1 MYSYDIIKQKK
12 GITILTFDSLKI
24 SEELLKNLNS
34 LGFKKMTSIQA
45 KTIPLLLDK
54 SDLIAQAKTGSGKT
68 IAFTIPLVEKLEVKR
83 FTIQSMVICPTR
95 ELANQVAQEIKKV
108 CRHIHNVKVLT
119 LCGGV
124 PYKPQV
130 ASLRHKAHIIVAT
143 PGRVLKHIS
152 ENNIQLENINYLV
165 LDEADKML
173 DMGFYEDV
181 ISIFKALPKS
191 KQTALFSATYED
203 NIKNLADNILHKN
216 IFIED
221 DDVHKKQKINQI
233 FYKVNEASKT
243 ALIPSIISS
252 SKANSVLI
260 FCNRKV
266 TCEHLADDIFDLGFD
281 CVVLNSDLDQ
291 KQRDET
297 LVLFSNKSYP
307 IMIATDVASRG
318 LNIDNIDLVINY
330 DVAKDEKVHT
340 HRIGRTAR
348 AQNIGV
354 AVTLYDE
361 QSIHIVEDIKEIYD
375 DIEFKDIQSLKD
387 DLSFNLQAKY
397 RTLYING
404 GKKQKL
410 RAGDIVGA
418 LINQAGLKSEDIGDI
433 DIFTFHSYVA
443 VKKEF
448 ELQALKELNRNKIK
462 GKKYQVYK
470 R

>member
-1 MYSYDIIKQKK
+1 M
-12 GITILTFDSLKI
+12 TKI
-24 SEELLKNLNS
+24 QE
-34 LGFKKMTSIQA
+34 
-45 KTIPLLLDK
+45 KTLPLLLNN
-54 SDLIAQAKTGSGKT
+54 SDVIAQAKTGSGKT
-68 IAFTIPLVEKLEVKR
+68 ISFSIPLVEKLEVKK

-95 ELANQVAQEIKKV
+95 ELANQVAQEIKKL

-124 PYKPQV
+124 PFKPQA
-130 ASLRHKAHIIVAT
+130 ASLKHKAHIVVGT
-143 PGRVLKHIS
+143 PGRLLKHIS
-152 ENNIQLENINYLV
+152 ENNIELKNIKTLV

-181 ISIFKALPKS
+181 ISIVNELPKDNR
-191 KQTALFSATYED
+191 QTSLFSATFEE
-203 NIKNLADNILHKN
+203 NIKVLAKDILN
-216 IFIED
+216 NPIFIQD
-221 DDVHKKQKINQI
+221 DDIHSNQKITQV
-233 FYKVNEASKT
+233 FYKIAQASKT
-243 ALIPSIISS
+243 SLIPSLISS
-252 SKANSVLI
+252 NKASSVLI

-266 TCEHLADDIFDLGFD
+266 TCEELADEIFELGFD

-297 LVLFSNKSYP
+297 IVLFSNKSYP

-318 LNIDNIDLVINY
+318 LNIDDIDLVINY

-348 AQNIGV
+348 AQAKGKAI
-354 AVTLYDE
+354 TLYTNE
-361 QSIHIVEDIKEIYD
+361 YEIEEIKELYN
-375 DIEFKDIQSLKD
+375 DIEFSSIQNLED
-387 DLSFNLQAKY
+387 DLSYNLMPEY

-404 GKKQKL
+404 GKKNKL

-418 LINQAGLKSEDIGDI
+418 LIHQVGLKSEDIGNI

-443 VKKEF
+443 IKKEY
-448 ELQALKELNRNKIK
+448 ELKVLKELNNNKIK

>member
-1 MYSYDIIKQKK
+1 M
-12 GITILTFDSLKI
+12 TKI
-24 SEELLKNLNS
+24 QE
-34 LGFKKMTSIQA
+34 
-45 KTIPLLLDK
+45 KTLPLLLNN
-54 SDLIAQAKTGSGKT
+54 SDVIAQAKTGSGKT
-68 IAFTIPLVEKLEVKR
+68 ISFSIPLVEKLEVKK

-95 ELANQVAQEIKKV
+95 ELANQVAQEIKKL

-124 PYKPQV
+124 PFKPQA
-130 ASLRHKAHIIVAT
+130 ASLKHKAHIVVGT
-143 PGRVLKHIS
+143 PGRLLKHIS
-152 ENNIQLENINYLV
+152 ENNIELENIKTLV

-181 ISIFKALPKS
+181 ISIVNELPKDNR
-191 KQTALFSATYED
+191 QTSLFSATFEE
-203 NIKNLADNILHKN
+203 NIKVLAKDILN
-216 IFIED
+216 NPIFIQD
-221 DDVHKKQKINQI
+221 DDIHSNQKITQV
-233 FYKVNEASKT
+233 FYKIAQASKT
-243 ALIPSIISS
+243 SLIPSLISS
-252 SKANSVLI
+252 NKASSVLI

-266 TCEHLADDIFDLGFD
+266 TCEELADEIFELGFD

-297 LVLFSNKSYP
+297 VVLFSNKSYP

-318 LNIDNIDLVINY
+318 LNIDDIDLVINY

-348 AQNIGV
+348 AQAKGKAI
-354 AVTLYDE
+354 TLYTNE
-361 QSIHIVEDIKEIYD
+361 YEIEEIKELYN
-375 DIEFKDIQSLKD
+375 DIEFSSIQNLED
-387 DLSFNLQAKY
+387 DLSYNLIPEY

-404 GKKQKL
+404 GKKNKL

-418 LINQAGLKSEDIGDI
+418 LIHQVGLKSEDIGNI

-443 VKKEF
+443 IKKEY
-448 ELQALKELNRNKIK
+448 ELKVLKELNNNKIK

>member
-1 MYSYDIIKQKK
+1 MS
-12 GITILTFDSLKI
+12 TFNSLNI
-24 SEELLKNLNS
+24 SKELLENLNS
-34 LGFKKMTSIQA
+34 LEFKKMTKIQE
-45 KTIPLLLDK
+45 KTLPLLLNN
-54 SDLIAQAKTGSGKT
+54 SDVIAQAKTGSGKT
-68 IAFTIPLVEKLEVKR
+68 ISFSIPLVEKLEVKK

-95 ELANQVAQEIKKV
+95 ELANQVAQEIKKL

-124 PYKPQV
+124 PFKPQA
-130 ASLRHKAHIIVAT
+130 ASLKHKAHIVVGT
-143 PGRVLKHIS
+143 PGRLLKHIS
-152 ENNIQLENINYLV
+152 ENNIELKNIKTLV

-181 ISIFKALPKS
+181 ISIVNELPKDNR
-191 KQTALFSATYED
+191 QTSLFSATFEE
-203 NIKNLADNILHKN
+203 NIKVLAKDILN
-216 IFIED
+216 NPVFIQDED
-221 DDVHKKQKINQI
+221 IHSNQKITQV
-233 FYKVNEASKT
+233 FYKIAQASKT
-243 ALIPSIISS
+243 SLIPSLISS
-252 SKANSVLI
+252 NKASSVLI

-266 TCEHLADDIFDLGFD
+266 TCEELADEIFELGFD

-297 LVLFSNKSYP
+297 IVLFSNKSYP

-318 LNIDNIDLVINY
+318 LNIDDIDLVINY

-348 AQNIGV
+348 AQAKGKAI
-354 AVTLYDE
+354 TLYTNE
-361 QSIHIVEDIKEIYD
+361 YEIEEIKELYN
-375 DIEFKDIQSLKD
+375 DIEFSSIQDLED
-387 DLSFNLQAKY
+387 DLSYNLIPEY

-404 GKKQKL
+404 GKKNKL

-418 LINQAGLKSEDIGDI
+418 LIHQVGLKSEDIGNI

-443 VKKEF
+443 IKKEY
-448 ELQALKELNRNKIK
+448 ELKVLKELNNNKIK

>member
-1 MYSYDIIKQKK
+1 MS
-12 GITILTFDSLKI
+12 TFNSLNI
-24 SEELLKNLNS
+24 SKELLENLNS
-34 LGFKKMTSIQA
+34 LEFKNMTKIQE
-45 KTIPLLLDK
+45 KTLPLLLNN
-54 SDLIAQAKTGSGKT
+54 SDVIAQAKTGSGKT
-68 IAFTIPLVEKLEVKR
+68 ISFSIPLVEKLEVKK

-95 ELANQVAQEIKKV
+95 ELANQVAQEIKKL

-124 PYKPQV
+124 PFKPQA
-130 ASLRHKAHIIVAT
+130 ASLKHKAHIVVGT
-143 PGRVLKHIS
+143 PGRLLKHIS
-152 ENNIQLENINYLV
+152 ENNIELENIKTLV

-181 ISIFKALPKS
+181 ISIVNELPKDNR
-191 KQTALFSATYED
+191 QTSLFSATFEE
-203 NIKNLADNILHKN
+203 NIKVLAKDILN
-216 IFIED
+216 NPIFIQD
-221 DDVHKKQKINQI
+221 DDIHSNQKITQV
-233 FYKVNEASKT
+233 FYKIAQASKT
-243 ALIPSIISS
+243 SLIPSLISS
-252 SKANSVLI
+252 NKASSVLI

-266 TCEHLADDIFDLGFD
+266 TCEELADEIFELGFD

-297 LVLFSNKSYP
+297 IVLFSNKSYP

-318 LNIDNIDLVINY
+318 LNIDDIDLVINY

-348 AQNIGV
+348 AQAKGKAI
-354 AVTLYDE
+354 TLYTNE
-361 QSIHIVEDIKEIYD
+361 YEIEEIKELYN
-375 DIEFKDIQSLKD
+375 DIEFSSIQNLED
-387 DLSFNLQAKY
+387 DLSYNLMPEY
-397 RTLYING
+397 RTLYISG
-404 GKKQKL
+404 GKKNKL

-418 LINQAGLKSEDIGDI
+418 LIHQVGLKSEDIGNI

-443 VKKEF
+443 IKKEY
-448 ELQALKELNRNKIK
+448 ELKVLKELNNNKIK

>member
-1 MYSYDIIKQKK
+1 M
-12 GITILTFDSLKI
+12 TKI
-24 SEELLKNLNS
+24 QE
-34 LGFKKMTSIQA
+34 
-45 KTIPLLLDK
+45 KTLPLLLNN
-54 SDLIAQAKTGSGKT
+54 SDVIAQAKTGSGKT
-68 IAFTIPLVEKLEVKR
+68 ISFSIPLVEKLEVKK

-95 ELANQVAQEIKKV
+95 ELANQVAQEIKKL

-124 PYKPQV
+124 PFKPQA
-130 ASLRHKAHIIVAT
+130 ASLKHKAHIVVGT
-143 PGRVLKHIS
+143 PGRLLKHIS
-152 ENNIQLENINYLV
+152 ENNIELKNIKTLV

-181 ISIFKALPKS
+181 ISIVNELPKDNR
-191 KQTALFSATYED
+191 QTSLFSATFEE
-203 NIKNLADNILHKN
+203 NIKVLAKDILN
-216 IFIED
+216 NPVFIQDED
-221 DDVHKKQKINQI
+221 IHSNQKITQV
-233 FYKVNEASKT
+233 FYKIAQASKT
-243 ALIPSIISS
+243 SLIPSLISS
-252 SKANSVLI
+252 NKASSVLI

-266 TCEHLADDIFDLGFD
+266 TCEELADEIFELGFD

-297 LVLFSNKSYP
+297 IVLFSNKSYP

-318 LNIDNIDLVINY
+318 LNIDDIDLVINY

-348 AQNIGV
+348 AQAKGKAI
-354 AVTLYDE
+354 TLYTNE
-361 QSIHIVEDIKEIYD
+361 YEIEEIKELYN
-375 DIEFKDIQSLKD
+375 DIEFSSIQNLED
-387 DLSFNLQAKY
+387 DLSYNLMPEY

-404 GKKQKL
+404 GKKNKL

-418 LINQAGLKSEDIGDI
+418 LIHQVGLKSEDIGNI

-443 VKKEF
+443 IKKEY
-448 ELQALKELNRNKIK
+448 ELKVLKELNNNKIK

>member
-1 MYSYDIIKQKK
+1 M
-12 GITILTFDSLKI
+12 TKI
-24 SEELLKNLNS
+24 QE
-34 LGFKKMTSIQA
+34 
-45 KTIPLLLDK
+45 KTLPLLLNN
-54 SDLIAQAKTGSGKT
+54 SDVIAQAKTGSGKT
-68 IAFTIPLVEKLEVKR
+68 ISFSIPLVEKLEVKK

-95 ELANQVAQEIKKV
+95 ELANQVAQEIKKL

-124 PYKPQV
+124 PFKPQA
-130 ASLRHKAHIIVAT
+130 ASLKHKAHIVVGT
-143 PGRVLKHIS
+143 PGRLLKHIS
-152 ENNIQLENINYLV
+152 ENNIELENIKTLV

-181 ISIFKALPKS
+181 ISIVNELPKDNR
-191 KQTALFSATYED
+191 QTSLFSATFEE
-203 NIKNLADNILHKN
+203 NIKVLAKDILN
-216 IFIED
+216 NPIFIQD
-221 DDVHKKQKINQI
+221 DDIHSNQKITQV
-233 FYKVNEASKT
+233 FYKIAQASKT
-243 ALIPSIISS
+243 SLIPSLISS
-252 SKANSVLI
+252 NKASSVLI

-266 TCEHLADDIFDLGFD
+266 TCEELADEIFELGFD

-297 LVLFSNKSYP
+297 IVLFSNKSYP

-318 LNIDNIDLVINY
+318 LNIDDIDLVINY

-348 AQNIGV
+348 AQAKGKAI
-354 AVTLYDE
+354 TLYTNE
-361 QSIHIVEDIKEIYD
+361 YEIEEIKELYN
-375 DIEFKDIQSLKD
+375 DIEFSSIQNLED
-387 DLSFNLQAKY
+387 DLSYNLMPEY

-404 GKKQKL
+404 GKKNKL

-418 LINQAGLKSEDIGDI
+418 LIHQVGLKSEDIGNI

-443 VKKEF
+443 IKKEY
-448 ELQALKELNRNKIK
+448 ELKVLKELNNNKIK

>member
-1 MYSYDIIKQKK
+1 MS
-12 GITILTFDSLKI
+12 TFNSLNI
-24 SEELLKNLNS
+24 SKELLENLNS
-34 LGFKKMTSIQA
+34 LEFKNMTKIQE
-45 KTIPLLLDK
+45 KTLPLLLNN
-54 SDLIAQAKTGSGKT
+54 SDVIAQAKTGSGKT
-68 IAFTIPLVEKLEVKR
+68 ISFSIPLVEKLEVKK

-95 ELANQVAQEIKKV
+95 ELANQVAQEIKKL

-124 PYKPQV
+124 PFKPQA
-130 ASLRHKAHIIVAT
+130 ASLKHKAHIVVGT
-143 PGRVLKHIS
+143 PGRLLKHIS
-152 ENNIQLENINYLV
+152 ENNIELENIKTLV

-181 ISIFKALPKS
+181 ISIVNELPKDNR
-191 KQTALFSATYED
+191 QTSLFSATFEE
-203 NIKNLADNILHKN
+203 NIKVLAKDILN
-216 IFIED
+216 NPVFIQDED
-221 DDVHKKQKINQI
+221 IHSNQKITQA
-233 FYKVNEASKT
+233 FYKITQASKT
-243 ALIPSIISS
+243 SLIPSLISS
-252 SKANSVLI
+252 NKASSVLI

-266 TCEHLADDIFDLGFD
+266 TCEELADEIFELGFD

-297 LVLFSNKSYP
+297 VVLFSNKSYP

-318 LNIDNIDLVINY
+318 LNIDDIDLVINY

-348 AQNIGV
+348 AQAKGKAI
-354 AVTLYDE
+354 TLYTNE
-361 QSIHIVEDIKEIYD
+361 YEIEEIKELYN
-375 DIEFKDIQSLKD
+375 DIEFSSIQNLED
-387 DLSFNLQAKY
+387 DLSYNLIPEY

-404 GKKQKL
+404 GKKNKL

-418 LINQAGLKSEDIGDI
+418 LIHQVGLKSEDIGNI

-443 VKKEF
+443 IKKEY
-448 ELQALKELNRNKIK
+448 ELKVLKELNNNKIK

>member
-1 MYSYDIIKQKK
+1 M
-12 GITILTFDSLKI
+12 TKI
-24 SEELLKNLNS
+24 QE
-34 LGFKKMTSIQA
+34 
-45 KTIPLLLDK
+45 KTLPLLLNN
-54 SDLIAQAKTGSGKT
+54 SDVIAQAKTGSGKT
-68 IAFTIPLVEKLEVKR
+68 ISFSIPLVEKLEVKK

-95 ELANQVAQEIKKV
+95 ELANQVAQEIKKL

-124 PYKPQV
+124 PFKPQA
-130 ASLRHKAHIIVAT
+130 ASLKHKAHIVVGT
-143 PGRVLKHIS
+143 PGRLLKHIS
-152 ENNIQLENINYLV
+152 ENNIELENIKTLV

-181 ISIFKALPKS
+181 ISIVNELPKDNR
-191 KQTALFSATYED
+191 QTSLFSATFEE
-203 NIKNLADNILHKN
+203 NIKVLAKDILN
-216 IFIED
+216 NPVFIQDED
-221 DDVHKKQKINQI
+221 IHSNQKITQAFYKINQ
-233 FYKVNEASKT
+233 ASKT
-243 ALIPSIISS
+243 SLIPSLISS
-252 SKANSVLI
+252 NKASSVLI

-266 TCEHLADDIFDLGFD
+266 TCEELADEIFELGFD

-297 LVLFSNKSYP
+297 VVLFSNKSYP

-318 LNIDNIDLVINY
+318 LNIDDIDLVINY

-348 AQNIGV
+348 AQAKGKAI
-354 AVTLYDE
+354 TLYTNE
-361 QSIHIVEDIKEIYD
+361 YEIEEIKELYN
-375 DIEFKDIQSLKD
+375 DIEFSSIQNLED
-387 DLSFNLQAKY
+387 DLSYNLIPEY

-404 GKKQKL
+404 GKKNKL

-418 LINQAGLKSEDIGDI
+418 LIHQVGLKSEDIGNI

-443 VKKEF
+443 IKKEY
-448 ELQALKELNRNKIK
+448 ELKVLKELNNNKIK

>member
-1 MYSYDIIKQKK
+1 MIS
-12 GITILTFDSLKI
+12 TFNSLNI
-24 SEELLKNLNS
+24 SKELLENLNS
-34 LGFKKMTSIQA
+34 LEFKNMTKIQE
-45 KTIPLLLDK
+45 KTLPLLLNN
-54 SDLIAQAKTGSGKT
+54 SDVIAQAKTGSGKT
-68 IAFTIPLVEKLEVKR
+68 ISFSIPLVEKLEVKK

-95 ELANQVAQEIKKV
+95 ELANQVAQEIKKL

-124 PYKPQV
+124 PFKPQA
-130 ASLRHKAHIIVAT
+130 ASLKHKAHIVVGT
-143 PGRVLKHIS
+143 PGRLLKHIS
-152 ENNIQLENINYLV
+152 ENNIELENIKTLV

-181 ISIFKALPKS
+181 ISIVNELPKDNR
-191 KQTALFSATYED
+191 QTSLFSATFEE
-203 NIKNLADNILHKN
+203 NIKVLAKDILN
-216 IFIED
+216 NPIFIQD
-221 DDVHKKQKINQI
+221 DDIHSNQKITQV
-233 FYKVNEASKT
+233 FYKIAQASKT
-243 ALIPSIISS
+243 SLIPSLISS
-252 SKANSVLI
+252 NKASSVLI

-266 TCEHLADDIFDLGFD
+266 TCEELADEIFELGFD

-297 LVLFSNKSYP
+297 IVLFSNKSYP

-318 LNIDNIDLVINY
+318 LNIDDIDLVINY

-348 AQNIGV
+348 AQAKGKAI
-354 AVTLYDE
+354 TLYTNE
-361 QSIHIVEDIKEIYD
+361 YEIEEIKELYN
-375 DIEFKDIQSLKD
+375 DIEFSSIQNLED
-387 DLSFNLQAKY
+387 DLSYNLMPEY
-397 RTLYING
+397 RTLYISG
-404 GKKQKL
+404 GKKNKL

-418 LINQAGLKSEDIGDI
+418 LIHQVGLKSEDIGNI

-443 VKKEF
+443 IKKEY
-448 ELQALKELNRNKIK
+448 ELKVLKELNNNKIK

>member
-1 MYSYDIIKQKK
+1 M
-12 GITILTFDSLKI
+12 TKI
-24 SEELLKNLNS
+24 QE
-34 LGFKKMTSIQA
+34 
-45 KTIPLLLDK
+45 KTLPLLLNN
-54 SDLIAQAKTGSGKT
+54 SDVIAQAKTGSGKT
-68 IAFTIPLVEKLEVKR
+68 ISFSIPLVEKLEVKK

-95 ELANQVAQEIKKV
+95 ELANQVAQEIKKL

-124 PYKPQV
+124 PFKPQA
-130 ASLRHKAHIIVAT
+130 ASLKHKAHIVVGT
-143 PGRVLKHIS
+143 PGRLLKHIS
-152 ENNIQLENINYLV
+152 ENNIELKNIKTLV

-181 ISIFKALPKS
+181 ISIVNELPKDNR
-191 KQTALFSATYED
+191 QTSLFSATFEE
-203 NIKNLADNILHKN
+203 NIKVLAKDILN
-216 IFIED
+216 NPVFIQDED
-221 DDVHKKQKINQI
+221 IHSNQKITQV
-233 FYKVNEASKT
+233 FYKIAQASKT
-243 ALIPSIISS
+243 SLIPSLISS
-252 SKANSVLI
+252 NKASSVLI

-266 TCEHLADDIFDLGFD
+266 TCEELADEIFELGFD

-297 LVLFSNKSYP
+297 IVLFSNKSYP

-318 LNIDNIDLVINY
+318 LNIDDIDLVINY

-348 AQNIGV
+348 AQAKGKAI
-354 AVTLYDE
+354 TLYTNE
-361 QSIHIVEDIKEIYD
+361 YEIEEIKELYN
-375 DIEFKDIQSLKD
+375 DIEFSSIQNLED
-387 DLSFNLQAKY
+387 DLSYNLIPEY

-404 GKKQKL
+404 GKKNKL

-418 LINQAGLKSEDIGDI
+418 LIHQVGLKSEDIGNI

-443 VKKEF
+443 IKKEY
-448 ELQALKELNRNKIK
+448 ELKVLKELNNNKIK

>member
-1 MYSYDIIKQKK
+1 MS
-12 GITILTFDSLKI
+12 TFNSLNI
-24 SEELLKNLNS
+24 SKELLENLNS
-34 LGFKKMTSIQA
+34 LEFKKMTKIQE
-45 KTIPLLLDK
+45 KTLPLLLNN
-54 SDLIAQAKTGSGKT
+54 SDVIAQAKTGSGKT
-68 IAFTIPLVEKLEVKR
+68 ISFSIPLVEKLEVKK

-95 ELANQVAQEIKKV
+95 ELANQVAQEIKKL

-124 PYKPQV
+124 PFKPQA
-130 ASLRHKAHIIVAT
+130 ASLKHKAHIVVGT
-143 PGRVLKHIS
+143 PGRLLKHIS
-152 ENNIQLENINYLV
+152 ENNMELKNIKTLV

-181 ISIFKALPKS
+181 ISIVNELPKDNR
-191 KQTALFSATYED
+191 QTSLFSATFEE
-203 NIKNLADNILHKN
+203 NIKVLAKDILN
-216 IFIED
+216 NPVFIQDED
-221 DDVHKKQKINQI
+221 IHSNQKITQV
-233 FYKVNEASKT
+233 FYKIAQASKT
-243 ALIPSIISS
+243 SLIPSLISS
-252 SKANSVLI
+252 NKASSVLI

-266 TCEHLADDIFDLGFD
+266 TCEELADEIFELGFD

-297 LVLFSNKSYP
+297 IVLFSNKSYP

-318 LNIDNIDLVINY
+318 LNIDDIDLVINY

-348 AQNIGV
+348 AQAKGKAI
-354 AVTLYDE
+354 TLYTNE
-361 QSIHIVEDIKEIYD
+361 YEIEEIKELYN
-375 DIEFKDIQSLKD
+375 DIEFSSIQDLED
-387 DLSFNLQAKY
+387 DLSYNLIPEY

-404 GKKQKL
+404 GKKNKL

-418 LINQAGLKSEDIGDI
+418 LIHQVGLKSEDIGNI

-443 VKKEF
+443 IKKEY
-448 ELQALKELNRNKIK
+448 ELKVLKELNNNKIK

>member
-1 MYSYDIIKQKK
+1 M
-12 GITILTFDSLKI
+12 TKI
-24 SEELLKNLNS
+24 QE
-34 LGFKKMTSIQA
+34 
-45 KTIPLLLDK
+45 KTLPLLLNN
-54 SDLIAQAKTGSGKT
+54 SDVIAQAKTGSGKT
-68 IAFTIPLVEKLEVKR
+68 ISFSIPLVEKLEVKK

-95 ELANQVAQEIKKV
+95 ELANQVAQEIKKL

-124 PYKPQV
+124 PFKPQA
-130 ASLRHKAHIIVAT
+130 ASLKHKAHIVVGT
-143 PGRVLKHIS
+143 PGRLLKHIS
-152 ENNIQLENINYLV
+152 ENNIELENIKTLV

-181 ISIFKALPKS
+181 ISIVNELPKDNR
-191 KQTALFSATYED
+191 QTSLFSATFEE
-203 NIKNLADNILHKN
+203 NIKVLAKDILN
-216 IFIED
+216 NPIFIQD
-221 DDVHKKQKINQI
+221 DDIHSNQKITQV
-233 FYKVNEASKT
+233 FYKIAQASKT
-243 ALIPSIISS
+243 SLIPSLISS
-252 SKANSVLI
+252 NKASSVLI

-266 TCEHLADDIFDLGFD
+266 TCEELADEIFELGFD

-297 LVLFSNKSYP
+297 VVLFSNKSYP

-318 LNIDNIDLVINY
+318 LNIDDIDLVINY

-348 AQNIGV
+348 AQAKGKAI
-354 AVTLYDE
+354 TLYTNE
-361 QSIHIVEDIKEIYD
+361 YEIEEIKELYN
-375 DIEFKDIQSLKD
+375 DIEFSSIQNLED
-387 DLSFNLQAKY
+387 DLSYNLMPEY

-404 GKKQKL
+404 GKKNKL

-418 LINQAGLKSEDIGDI
+418 LIHQVGLKSEDIGNI

-443 VKKEF
+443 IKKEY
-448 ELQALKELNRNKIK
+448 ELKVLKELNNNKIK